1 MSPSRPR
8 AVPVALVCVLASAT
22 VGGCTSSGDDSARA
36 VPPREP
42 ASAVDAASTAP
53 TTAPRGNL
61 DGQLTIGS
69 LVPQQGDGAATG
81 VPMAAGISMAVRDI
95 NAAGGV
101 NGAPVVL
108 ASADEGDSPDT
119 AAVAL
124 DQLLAGDRVDGVV
137 GPTTSRNTLAV
148 LDRLVRAKV
157 PVCSP
162 AATAAA
168 LSGNPAGAAFVRTIG
183 SDVLEATAV
192 GAVIAQ
198 TGRQRVAVLAPDDDY
213 GRGMAEAIQT
223 QLEGE
228 GATVSAVVPYRADDI
243 DLSTVV
249 AAALEGEPEAI
260 AVVGLPE
267 AGGRLL
273 AGLKT
278 AGVVPGEGLGEV
290 LVVVTDG
297 LRVPNLFQRVTPGS
311 RDATAG
317 VWGVAPSTV
326 PVEALSFVEAF
337 GAFAPGVAI
346 DYAGFAYD
354 CTVLL
359 ALASQLAG
367 SDDPILI
374 AAHLANVSRGGVR
387 CDSYAMCAELLAG
400 GRNIDYAGVTGAV
413 DLTDG
418 GDSDRGFYDV
428 FEFND
433 DGSTTVRTRSLVRL
447 P

>member
-1 MSPSRPR
+1 MLPSRLR
-8 AVPVALVCVLASAT
+8 APSVALVCVIASALA
-22 VGGCTSSGDDSARA
+22 GGCTSNDGDRA
-36 VPPREP
+36 TASPPREP
-42 ASAVDAASTAP
+42 ASAVDAASTAA
-53 TTAPRGNL
+53 TTTPRGNL

-69 LVPQQGDGAATG
+69 LMPLQGDGAATG
-81 VPMAAGISMAVRDI
+81 IPMATGVGMAVRDI
-95 NAAGGV
+95 NVAGGV

-108 ASADEGDSPDT
+108 ASADEGDSVDT

-124 DQLLAGDRVDGVV
+124 DELLAGNLVDSVV
-137 GPTTSRNTLAV
+137 GPSTSRTTLAV
-148 LDRLVRAKV
+148 LDRLVRTEV
-157 PVCSP
+157 PACSP
-162 AATAAA
+162 AATADA
-168 LSGNPAGAAFVRTIG
+168 LSDNPAGATFIRTIG
-183 SDVLEATAV
+183 SDVLEGTAV
-192 GAVIAQ
+192 GSVIAL

-213 GRGMAEAIQT
+213 GRGMAEAIQA
-223 QLEGE
+223 QLETE
-228 GATVSAVVPYRADDI
+228 GAAVSAVVPYRAED
-243 DLSTVV
+243 TNVQPVV
-249 AAALEGEPEAI
+249 AAALESQPEAI

-273 AGLKT
+273 AALKD
-278 AGVVPGEGLGEV
+278 AGVVPGEGDGQV

-297 LRVPNLFQRVTPGS
+297 LRIPNLYQRVTPGS

-326 PVEALSFVEAF
+326 PVEATSFVETF
-337 GAFAPGVAI
+337 GAFAPGVAV

-359 ALASQLAG
+359 ALASQSAG
-367 SDDPILI
+367 SDDPLLI
-374 AAHLANVSRGGVR
+374 AAHLGNVSRGGVR
-387 CDSYAMCAELLAG
+387 CDSYAMCATLLDG

-413 DLTDG
+413 DLTNG
-418 GDSDRGFYDV
+418 GDADRGFYDV

>member
-1 MSPSRPR
+1 LSLCRLR
-8 AVPVALVCVLASAT
+8 AFRVALVCVVASALA
-22 VGGCTSSGDDSARA
+22 GGCSSNDDNSARA
-36 VPPREP
+36 VPPRAS
-42 ASAVDAASTAP
+42 ASAVDAASTVA
-53 TTAPRGNL
+53 TTAPRGNI

-69 LVPQQGDGAATG
+69 LVPMQGDGAATG
-81 VPMAAGISMAVRDI
+81 VPMATGIGMAVRDI

-108 ASADEGDSPDT
+108 ATANEGDSVDT

-124 DQLLAGDRVDGVV
+124 DQLLARDRVDGVV
-137 GPTTSRNTLAV
+137 GPSTSRTTLAM
-148 LDRLVRAKV
+148 LDRLVRAEV
-157 PVCSP
+157 PACSP

-168 LSGNPAGAAFVRTIG
+168 LSDNPAGAAFIRTIG

-192 GAVIAQ
+192 GSVIAQ

-213 GRGMAEAIQT
+213 GRGMAEAIQA
-223 QLEGE
+223 QLESE

-243 DLSTVV
+243 DVGPVV
-249 AAALEGEPEAI
+249 ATALAGQPEAI
-260 AVVGLPE
+260 AVVGLPD

-273 AGLKT
+273 AGLK
-278 AGVVPGEGLGEV
+278 ASGVVPGEGLGQV

-326 PVEALSFVEAF
+326 PVEATSFVEAF
-337 GAFAPGVAI
+337 GAYAPGVAV

-359 ALASQLAG
+359 ALASKSAG
-367 SDDPILI
+367 SDDPLLI

-387 CDSYAMCAELLAG
+387 CDSYAMCAQLLDED
-400 GRNIDYAGVTGAV
+400 RNIDYAGVTGAV
-413 DLTDG
+413 DLTNG
-418 GDSDRGFYDV
+418 GDADRGFYDV
-428 FEFND
+428 FQFND
-433 DGSTTVRTRSLVRL
+433 DGSTTVRSRSLVRL